1 MIYLYVVDRTRNPM
15 SAQDDVVID
24 RVVARIAEELE
35 ADALDLEPL
44 GNVIDPDLV
53 CGFMTEEGV
62 LPSSE
67 LQFTYEGRQV
77 CIAGDGAVSIE
88 RAD

>member
-1 MIYLYVVDRTRNPM
+1 M

-24 RVVARIAEELE
+24 RVVVRIADELD

-44 GNVIDPDLV
+44 ASVVDPDLIS
-53 CGFMTEEGV
+53 GFLTADGV
-62 LPSSE
+62 LPESE
-67 LQFTYEGRQV
+67 LRFRYEGREVQ
-77 CIAGDGAVSIE
+77 ISGDGAVSIE